1 MKQAVGPLIVVAENK
16 GIMEAS
22 RNIPGV
28 EVVTVNDLNV
38 EMLAPGTHPGR
49 LTIWT
54 NSAIE
59 KLNELH
65 SGGEKA

>member
-28 EVVTVNDLNV
+28 EIVTVSDLNV

-54 NSAIE
+54 NGAIG
-59 KLNELH
+59 KLNELY
-65 SGGEKA
+65 GGEEA

>member
-28 EVVTVNDLNV
+28 EIVTVSDLNV
-38 EMLAPGTHPGR
+38 ELLAPGTHPGR

-54 NSAIE
+54 NGAIG
-59 KLNELH
+59 KLNELY
-65 SGGEKA
+65 GGEKA